1 MENKIF
7 IKNYGCSANIADGEV
22 ITGCLKHAGYTLT
35 TSEKEANLIIFNTC
49 AVKGP
54 TENRIIDEKKQGP
67 KQKKNR
73 HYRMPTNNKF

>member
-22 ITGCLKHAGYTLT
+22 ITGCLKQAGYTLT
-35 TSEKEANLIIFNTC
+35 TSETEANLIIFNTC

-54 TENRIIDEKKQGP
+54 TENRIIAEIKQVP
-67 KQKKNR
+67 K
-73 HYRMPTNNKF
+73 H